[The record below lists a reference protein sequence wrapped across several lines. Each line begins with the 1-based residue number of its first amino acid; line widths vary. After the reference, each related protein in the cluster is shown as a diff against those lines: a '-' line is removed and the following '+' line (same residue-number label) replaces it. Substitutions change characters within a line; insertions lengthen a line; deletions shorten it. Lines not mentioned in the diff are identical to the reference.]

1 MIESENE
8 RGVKLS
14 MKKKILATLM
24 LSTVVLS
31 NVSYVAVISAND
43 IDSQIEAKNQEISS
57 LTVQQAAAQQQVDE
71 IQGQVDEIVA
81 EQAKLNEENTRLES
95 ESASLAA
102 EIERLSADIVSRDG
116 ALKEQAR
123 SAQVDASAS
132 SYINTILDS
141 KSIVDAVSRVNAMRE
156 IVAANNRMLE
166 QQKTDKEV
174 IVEKQKANQEAINTL
189 AANRQKLED
198 DAQVLEVRQ
207 AELKAAQLNLAAEK
221 ATAEDEKSA
230 LLAEKAAAEEA
241 ARQAAARQAA
251 YEAQQAALAQ
261 QQAAQQQAA
270 VQQVVA
276 TQQQVASTQEQ
287 VASVSTPVAE
297 STVTETASVSEQ
309 SQAEVAV
316 QQPVATASS
325 SSTTSTTSSSTT
337 TSSGSS
343 AASNNAKYDASSY
356 PVGECT
362 WGVKSQVSWVGPY
375 WGNANQWVA
384 SARAEGFSVGTTP
397 QVGAVAVW
405 VGGTYGHV
413 ALVTAVESSTNIQ
426 VSESNY
432 MGRRYIGNHRGWFNP
447 TTTSEGTVY
456 YIYPPY

>member
-1 MIESENE
+1 
-8 RGVKLS
+8 
-14 MKKKILATLM
+14 MKKKIFATLM

-57 LTVQQAAAQQQVDE
+57 LTEQQAAAQQQVDNL
-71 IQGQVDEIVA
+71 QAQVDEIVA
-81 EQAKLNEENTRLES
+81 EQAKLNEENARLES

-156 IVAANNRMLE
+156 IVTANNRMLE
-166 QQKTDKEV
+166 QQKTDKEA
-174 IVEKQKANQEAINTL
+174 IVEKQKANQEAIKTL

-230 LLAEKAAAEEA
+230 LLAEKSAAEEA

-251 YEAQQAALAQ
+251 YEAQQVALAQ
-261 QQAAQQQAA
+261 QQAA
-270 VQQVVA
+270 
-276 TQQQVASTQEQ
+276 SI
-287 VASVSTPVAE
+287 VSTPVAQ
-297 STVTETASVSEQ
+297 SSTETVVTSSQ
-309 SQAEVAV
+309 SQVVEQTTTVST
-316 QQPVATASS
+316 PSNSS
-325 SSTTSTTSSSTT
+325 SSSSS
-337 TSSGSS
+337 SSSS
-343 AASNNAKYDASSY
+343 AASNNARYNASSY

-405 VGGTYGHV
+405 GGGAYGHV

>member
-1 MIESENE
+1 
-8 RGVKLS
+8 

-57 LTVQQAAAQQQVDE
+57 LTEQQAAAQQQVDN

-81 EQAKLNEENTRLES
+81 EQAKLNEENARLES
-95 ESASLAA
+95 ESASLVA

-156 IVAANNRMLE
+156 IVSANNRMLE
-166 QQKTDKEV
+166 QQKTDKEA
-174 IVEKQKANQEAINTL
+174 ILEKQKANQEAIKTL

-230 LLAEKAAAEEA
+230 LLAEKSAAEEA

-251 YEAQQAALAQ
+251 YEAQQVALAQ
-261 QQAAQQQAA
+261 QQAA
-270 VQQVVA
+270 
-276 TQQQVASTQEQ
+276 SI
-287 VASVSTPVAE
+287 VSTPVAQP
-297 STVTETASVSEQ
+297 STETVVTSSQ
-309 SQAEVAV
+309 SQVVEQTTTVST
-316 QQPVATASS
+316 PSNSS
-325 SSTTSTTSSSTT
+325 SSSPSSS
-337 TSSGSS
+337 SS
-343 AASNNAKYDASSY
+343 AASNNARYDAKSY
-356 PVGECT
+356 YVGECT

-405 VGGTYGHV
+405 VGGAYGHV

-432 MGRRYIGNHRGWFNP
+432 LGRRYIGNHRGWFNP

-456 YIYPPY
+456 YIYPSY

>member
-1 MIESENE
+1 
-8 RGVKLS
+8 

-57 LTVQQAAAQQQVDE
+57 LTEQQAAAQQQVDN

-81 EQAKLNEENTRLES
+81 EQAKLNEENARLES
-95 ESASLAA
+95 ESASLVA

-156 IVAANNRMLE
+156 IVTANNRMLE
-166 QQKTDKEV
+166 QQKTDKEA
-174 IVEKQKANQEAINTL
+174 ILEKQKANQEAIKTL

-230 LLAEKAAAEEA
+230 LLAEKSAAEEA

-251 YEAQQAALAQ
+251 YEAQQVALAQ
-261 QQAAQQQAA
+261 QQAA
-270 VQQVVA
+270 
-276 TQQQVASTQEQ
+276 SI
-287 VASVSTPVAE
+287 VSTPVAQ
-297 STVTETASVSEQ
+297 SSTETVVTSSQSQVVEQ
-309 SQAEVAV
+309 STTVST
-316 QQPVATASS
+316 PSNSS
-325 SSTTSTTSSSTT
+325 SSSSS
-337 TSSGSS
+337 SSSS
-343 AASNNAKYDASSY
+343 AASNNARYDAKSY
-356 PVGECT
+356 YVGECT
-362 WGVKSQVSWVGPY
+362 WGVKSQLSWVGPY

-405 VGGTYGHV
+405 VGGAYGHV

-456 YIYPPY
+456 YIYPSY

>member
-1 MIESENE
+1 
-8 RGVKLS
+8 

-31 NVSYVAVISAND
+31 NVSYVTVISAND

-57 LTVQQAAAQQQVDE
+57 LTEQQAAAQQQVDN

-81 EQAKLNEENTRLES
+81 EQAKLNEENARLES

-156 IVAANNRMLE
+156 IVSANNRMLE
-166 QQKTDKEV
+166 QQKTDKEA
-174 IVEKQKANQEAINTL
+174 ILEKQKANQEAIKTL

-230 LLAEKAAAEEA
+230 LLAEKSAAEEA

-251 YEAQQAALAQ
+251 YEAQQVALAQ
-261 QQAAQQQAA
+261 QQAA
-270 VQQVVA
+270 
-276 TQQQVASTQEQ
+276 SF
-287 VASVSTPVAE
+287 VSTPVAQP
-297 STVTETASVSEQ
+297 STETVVTSSQSQVVEQ
-309 SQAEVAV
+309 STTVST
-316 QQPVATASS
+316 PSNSS
-325 SSTTSTTSSSTT
+325 SSSPSSS
-337 TSSGSS
+337 SS
-343 AASNNAKYDASSY
+343 AASNNARYDAKSY
-356 PVGECT
+356 YVGECT

-405 VGGTYGHV
+405 VGGAYGHV

-456 YIYPPY
+456 YIYPSY

>member
-1 MIESENE
+1 
-8 RGVKLS
+8 

-31 NVSYVAVISAND
+31 NVSYVTVISAND

-57 LTVQQAAAQQQVDE
+57 LTEQQAAAQQQVDN

-81 EQAKLNEENTRLES
+81 EQAKLNEENARLES

-156 IVAANNRMLE
+156 IVTANNRMLE
-166 QQKTDKEV
+166 QQKTDKEA
-174 IVEKQKANQEAINTL
+174 IVEKQKANQEAIKTL

-230 LLAEKAAAEEA
+230 LLAEKSAAEEA

-251 YEAQQAALAQ
+251 YEAQQVALAQ
-261 QQAAQQQAA
+261 QQAA
-270 VQQVVA
+270 
-276 TQQQVASTQEQ
+276 SI
-287 VASVSTPVAE
+287 VSTPVAQ
-297 STVTETASVSEQ
+297 SSTETVVTSSQSQVVEQ
-309 SQAEVAV
+309 STTVST
-316 QQPVATASS
+316 PSNSS
-325 SSTTSTTSSSTT
+325 SSSSS
-337 TSSGSS
+337 SSSS
-343 AASNNAKYDASSY
+343 AASNNARYNASSY

-362 WGVKSQVSWVGPY
+362 WGVKSQLSWVGPY

-405 VGGTYGHV
+405 VGGAYGHV

-456 YIYPPY
+456 YIYPSY

>member
-1 MIESENE
+1 
-8 RGVKLS
+8 
-14 MKKKILATLM
+14 MKKKIFATLM

-43 IDSQIEAKNQEISS
+43 IDSQIEVKNKEISS
-57 LTVQQAAAQQQVDE
+57 LTAQQAAAQQQVDN
-71 IQGQVDEIVA
+71 IQAQVDEIVA
-81 EQAKLNEENTRLES
+81 EQAKLNEENARLES
-95 ESASLAA
+95 ESASLGA

-156 IVAANNRMLE
+156 IVTANNRMLE
-166 QQKTDKEV
+166 QQKTDKEA
-174 IVEKQKANQEAINTL
+174 IVEKQKANQEAIKTL

-230 LLAEKAAAEEA
+230 LLAEKSAAEEA

-251 YEAQQAALAQ
+251 YEAQQVALAQ
-261 QQAAQQQAA
+261 QQAASIVSIPVAQSSTETVVTSSQS
-270 VQQVVA
+270 QVVE
-276 TQQQVASTQEQ
+276 QSTT
-287 VASVSTPVAE
+287 VSTP
-297 STVTETASVSEQ
+297 SN
-309 SQAEVAV
+309 
-316 QQPVATASS
+316 SS
-325 SSTTSTTSSSTT
+325 SSSSS
-337 TSSGSS
+337 SSSS
-343 AASNNAKYDASSY
+343 AASNNARYDASSY

-362 WGVKSQVSWVGPY
+362 WGVKSQLSWVGPY

-405 VGGTYGHV
+405 VGGAYGHV
-413 ALVTAVESSTNIQ
+413 ALVSAVESSTNIQ

-456 YIYPPY
+456 YIYPSY

>member
-1 MIESENE
+1 
-8 RGVKLS
+8 

-43 IDSQIEAKNQEISS
+43 IDSQIEVKNKEISS
-57 LTVQQAAAQQQVDE
+57 LTAQQAAAQQQVDN
-71 IQGQVDEIVA
+71 IQAQVDEIVA
-81 EQAKLNEENTRLES
+81 EQAKLNEENARLES
-95 ESASLAA
+95 ESASLEA

-156 IVAANNRMLE
+156 IVTANNRMLE
-166 QQKTDKEV
+166 QQKTDKEA
-174 IVEKQKANQEAINTL
+174 IVEKQKANQEAIKTL

-230 LLAEKAAAEEA
+230 LLAEKSAAEEA

-251 YEAQQAALAQ
+251 YEAQQVALAQ
-261 QQAAQQQAA
+261 QQAASIVSIPVAQSSTETVVTSSQS
-270 VQQVVA
+270 QVVE
-276 TQQQVASTQEQ
+276 QSTT
-287 VASVSTPVAE
+287 VSTP
-297 STVTETASVSEQ
+297 SN
-309 SQAEVAV
+309 
-316 QQPVATASS
+316 SS
-325 SSTTSTTSSSTT
+325 SSSSSL
-337 TSSGSS
+337 SSS
-343 AASNNAKYDASSY
+343 AASNNARYDAKSY
-356 PVGECT
+356 YVGECT

-375 WGNANQWVA
+375 WGNAKQWVA

-405 VGGTYGHV
+405 GGGAYGHV
-413 ALVTAVESSTNIQ
+413 AVVTAVESSTNIQ

-456 YIYPPY
+456 YIYPSY

>member
-1 MIESENE
+1 
-8 RGVKLS
+8 

-57 LTVQQAAAQQQVDE
+57 LTEQQAAAQQQVDN

-81 EQAKLNEENTRLES
+81 EQAKLNEENARLES
-95 ESASLAA
+95 ESASLVA

-156 IVAANNRMLE
+156 IVTANNRMLE
-166 QQKTDKEV
+166 QQKTDKEA
-174 IVEKQKANQEAINTL
+174 IVEKQKANQEAIKTL

-230 LLAEKAAAEEA
+230 LLAEKSAAEEA

-251 YEAQQAALAQ
+251 YEAQQVALAQ
-261 QQAAQQQAA
+261 QQAA
-270 VQQVVA
+270 
-276 TQQQVASTQEQ
+276 SI
-287 VASVSTPVAE
+287 VSTPVAQP
-297 STVTETASVSEQ
+297 STETVVTSSQSQVVEQ
-309 SQAEVAV
+309 STTVST
-316 QQPVATASS
+316 PSNSS
-325 SSTTSTTSSSTT
+325 SSSPSSS
-337 TSSGSS
+337 SS
-343 AASNNAKYDASSY
+343 AASNNARYDAKSY
-356 PVGECT
+356 YVGECT
-362 WGVKSQVSWVGPY
+362 WGVKSQLSWVGPY

-405 VGGTYGHV
+405 VGGAYGHV

-456 YIYPPY
+456 YIYPSY

>member
-1 MIESENE
+1 
-8 RGVKLS
+8 

-57 LTVQQAAAQQQVDE
+57 LTEQQAAAQQQVDN

-81 EQAKLNEENTRLES
+81 EQAKLNEENARLES

-156 IVAANNRMLE
+156 IVSANNRMLE
-166 QQKTDKEV
+166 QQKTDKEA
-174 IVEKQKANQEAINTL
+174 ILEKQKANQEAIKTL

-230 LLAEKAAAEEA
+230 LLAEKSAAEEA

-251 YEAQQAALAQ
+251 YEAQQVALAQ
-261 QQAAQQQAA
+261 QQAA
-270 VQQVVA
+270 
-276 TQQQVASTQEQ
+276 SI
-287 VASVSTPVAE
+287 VSTPVAQP
-297 STVTETASVSEQ
+297 STETVVTSSQSQVVEQ
-309 SQAEVAV
+309 STTVS
-316 QQPVATASS
+316 TSSNSS
-325 SSTTSTTSSSTT
+325 SSSSS
-337 TSSGSS
+337 SSSS
-343 AASNNAKYDASSY
+343 AASNNARYNASSY

-362 WGVKSQVSWVGPY
+362 WGVKSQLSWVGPY
-375 WGNANQWVA
+375 WGNANQWGA

-405 VGGTYGHV
+405 DGGPYGHV
-413 ALVTAVESSTNIQ
+413 AVVTAVESSTNIQ

-456 YIYPPY
+456 YIYPSY

>member
-1 MIESENE
+1 
-8 RGVKLS
+8 

-57 LTVQQAAAQQQVDE
+57 LTEQQAAAQQQVDN
-71 IQGQVDEIVA
+71 IQAQVDEIVA
-81 EQAKLNEENTRLES
+81 EQAKLNEENARLES
-95 ESASLAA
+95 ESASLEA

-156 IVAANNRMLE
+156 IVTANNRMLE
-166 QQKTDKEV
+166 QQKTDKEA
-174 IVEKQKANQEAINTL
+174 IVEKQKANQEAIKTL

-230 LLAEKAAAEEA
+230 LLAEKTAAEEA

-251 YEAQQAALAQ
+251 YEAQQVALAQ
-261 QQAAQQQAA
+261 QQAA
-270 VQQVVA
+270 
-276 TQQQVASTQEQ
+276 SI
-287 VASVSTPVAE
+287 VSTPVAQP
-297 STVTETASVSEQ
+297 STETVVTSSQSQVVEQ
-309 SQAEVAV
+309 ST
-316 QQPVATASS
+316 PVSTSSNSS
-325 SSTTSTTSSSTT
+325 SSNSSS
-337 TSSGSS
+337 SSPSLSSS
-343 AASNNAKYDASSY
+343 AASNNARYDASSY

-362 WGVKSQVSWVGPY
+362 WGVKSQLSWVGPY

-405 VGGTYGHV
+405 VGGAYGHV

-456 YIYPPY
+456 YIYPSY

>member
-1 MIESENE
+1 
-8 RGVKLS
+8 

-57 LTVQQAAAQQQVDE
+57 LTEQQAAAQQQVDN

-81 EQAKLNEENTRLES
+81 EQAKLNEENARLES
-95 ESASLAA
+95 ESASLGA

-156 IVAANNRMLE
+156 IVTANNRMLE
-166 QQKTDKEV
+166 QQKTDKEA
-174 IVEKQKANQEAINTL
+174 IVEKQKANQEAIKTL

-230 LLAEKAAAEEA
+230 LLAEKSAAEEA

-251 YEAQQAALAQ
+251 YEAQQVALAQ
-261 QQAAQQQAA
+261 QQAA
-270 VQQVVA
+270 
-276 TQQQVASTQEQ
+276 SI
-287 VASVSTPVAE
+287 VSTPVAQ
-297 STVTETASVSEQ
+297 SSTETVVTSSQSQVVEQ
-309 SQAEVAV
+309 STTVST
-316 QQPVATASS
+316 PSNSS
-325 SSTTSTTSSSTT
+325 SSSSS
-337 TSSGSS
+337 SSSS
-343 AASNNAKYDASSY
+343 AASNNARYDASSY

-362 WGVKSQVSWVGPY
+362 WGVKSQLSWVGPY

-405 VGGTYGHV
+405 VGGAYGHV

-456 YIYPPY
+456 YIYPSY

>member
-1 MIESENE
+1 
-8 RGVKLS
+8 

-57 LTVQQAAAQQQVDE
+57 LTEQQAAAQQQVDN

-81 EQAKLNEENTRLES
+81 EQAKLNEENARLES

-156 IVAANNRMLE
+156 IVTANNRMLE
-166 QQKTDKEV
+166 QQKTDKEA
-174 IVEKQKANQEAINTL
+174 IVEKQKANQEAIKTL

-230 LLAEKAAAEEA
+230 LLAEKSAAEEA

-251 YEAQQAALAQ
+251 YEAQQVALAQ
-261 QQAAQQQAA
+261 QQAA
-270 VQQVVA
+270 
-276 TQQQVASTQEQ
+276 SF
-287 VASVSTPVAE
+287 VSTPVAQP
-297 STVTETASVSEQ
+297 STETVVTSSQ
-309 SQAEVAV
+309 SQVVEQTTTVST
-316 QQPVATASS
+316 PSNSS
-325 SSTTSTTSSSTT
+325 SSSPSSS
-337 TSSGSS
+337 SS
-343 AASNNAKYDASSY
+343 AASNNARYDAKSY
-356 PVGECT
+356 YVGECT

-375 WGNANQWVA
+375 WGNANHWVA

-405 VGGTYGHV
+405 VGGAYGHV

-432 MGRRYIGNHRGWFNP
+432 LGRRYIGNHRGWFNP

-456 YIYPPY
+456 YIYPSY

>member
-1 MIESENE
+1 
-8 RGVKLS
+8 

-43 IDSQIEAKNQEISS
+43 IDSQIEVKNKEISS
-57 LTVQQAAAQQQVDE
+57 LTAQQAAAQQQVDN

-81 EQAKLNEENTRLES
+81 EQAKLNEENARLES
-95 ESASLAA
+95 ESASLEA

-156 IVAANNRMLE
+156 IVTANNRMLE
-166 QQKTDKEV
+166 QQKTDKEA
-174 IVEKQKANQEAINTL
+174 IVEKQKANQEAIKTL

-230 LLAEKAAAEEA
+230 LLAEKSAAEEA

-251 YEAQQAALAQ
+251 YEAQQVALAQ
-261 QQAAQQQAA
+261 QQAASIVSIPVAQSSTETVVTSSQS
-270 VQQVVA
+270 QVVE
-276 TQQQVASTQEQ
+276 QSTT
-287 VASVSTPVAE
+287 VSTP
-297 STVTETASVSEQ
+297 SN
-309 SQAEVAV
+309 
-316 QQPVATASS
+316 SS
-325 SSTTSTTSSSTT
+325 SSSSSL
-337 TSSGSS
+337 SSS
-343 AASNNAKYDASSY
+343 AASNNARYDASSY

-362 WGVKSQVSWVGPY
+362 WGVKSQLSWVGPY

-405 VGGTYGHV
+405 VGGAYGHV

-456 YIYPPY
+456 YIYPSY

>member
-1 MIESENE
+1 
-8 RGVKLS
+8 

-57 LTVQQAAAQQQVDE
+57 LTEQQAAAQQQVDN

-81 EQAKLNEENTRLES
+81 EQAKLNEENARLES

-156 IVAANNRMLE
+156 IVTANNRMLE
-166 QQKTDKEV
+166 QQKTDKEA
-174 IVEKQKANQEAINTL
+174 IVEKQKANQEAIKTL

-230 LLAEKAAAEEA
+230 LLAEKSAAEEA

-251 YEAQQAALAQ
+251 YEAQQVALAQ
-261 QQAAQQQAA
+261 QQAA
-270 VQQVVA
+270 
-276 TQQQVASTQEQ
+276 SF
-287 VASVSTPVAE
+287 VSTPVAQ
-297 STVTETASVSEQ
+297 SSTETVVTSSQSQVVEQ
-309 SQAEVAV
+309 STTVST
-316 QQPVATASS
+316 PSNSS
-325 SSTTSTTSSSTT
+325 SSSSS
-337 TSSGSS
+337 SSSS
-343 AASNNAKYDASSY
+343 AASNNARYNASSY

-362 WGVKSQVSWVGPY
+362 WGVKSQLSWVGPY

-405 VGGTYGHV
+405 VGGAYGHV

-456 YIYPPY
+456 YIYPSY

>member
-1 MIESENE
+1 
-8 RGVKLS
+8 

-57 LTVQQAAAQQQVDE
+57 LTEQQAAAQQQVDN
-71 IQGQVDEIVA
+71 IQAQVDEIVA
-81 EQAKLNEENTRLES
+81 EQAKLNEENARLES
-95 ESASLAA
+95 ESASLEA

-156 IVAANNRMLE
+156 IVTANNRMLE
-166 QQKTDKEV
+166 QQKTDKEA
-174 IVEKQKANQEAINTL
+174 IVEKQKANQEAIKTL

-230 LLAEKAAAEEA
+230 LLAEKSAAEEA

-251 YEAQQAALAQ
+251 YEAQQVALAQ
-261 QQAAQQQAA
+261 QQAA
-270 VQQVVA
+270 
-276 TQQQVASTQEQ
+276 SI
-287 VASVSTPVAE
+287 VSTPVAQP
-297 STVTETASVSEQ
+297 STETVVTSSQSQVVEQ
-309 SQAEVAV
+309 STTVS
-316 QQPVATASS
+316 TSSNSS
-325 SSTTSTTSSSTT
+325 SSNSSS
-337 TSSGSS
+337 SSPSLSSS
-343 AASNNAKYDASSY
+343 AASNNARYDAKSY
-356 PVGECT
+356 YVGECT

-405 VGGTYGHV
+405 VGGAYGHV

-456 YIYPPY
+456 YIYPSY

>member
-1 MIESENE
+1 
-8 RGVKLS
+8 

-31 NVSYVAVISAND
+31 NVSYVTVISAND

-57 LTVQQAAAQQQVDE
+57 LTEQQAAAQQQVDN

-81 EQAKLNEENTRLES
+81 EQAKLNEENARLES

-156 IVAANNRMLE
+156 IVTANNRMLE
-166 QQKTDKEV
+166 QQKTDKEA
-174 IVEKQKANQEAINTL
+174 IVEKQKANQEAIKTL

-221 ATAEDEKSA
+221 ATAEDEKSG
-230 LLAEKAAAEEA
+230 LLAEKSAAEEA

-251 YEAQQAALAQ
+251 YEAQQVALAQ
-261 QQAAQQQAA
+261 QQAA
-270 VQQVVA
+270 
-276 TQQQVASTQEQ
+276 SI
-287 VASVSTPVAE
+287 VSTPVAQ
-297 STVTETASVSEQ
+297 SSTETVVTSSQSQVVEQ
-309 SQAEVAV
+309 STTVST
-316 QQPVATASS
+316 PSNSS
-325 SSTTSTTSSSTT
+325 SSSSS
-337 TSSGSS
+337 SSSS
-343 AASNNAKYDASSY
+343 AASNNARYDASSY

-362 WGVKSQVSWVGPY
+362 WGVKSQLSWVGPY

-405 VGGTYGHV
+405 VGGAYGHV

-456 YIYPPY
+456 YIYPSY

>member
-1 MIESENE
+1 
-8 RGVKLS
+8 

-43 IDSQIEAKNQEISS
+43 IDSQIEVKNQEISS
-57 LTVQQAAAQQQVDE
+57 LTAQQAAAQQQVDN

-81 EQAKLNEENTRLES
+81 EQAKLNEENARLES

-156 IVAANNRMLE
+156 IVTANNRMLE
-166 QQKTDKEV
+166 QQKTDKEA
-174 IVEKQKANQEAINTL
+174 IVEKQKANQEAIKTL

-230 LLAEKAAAEEA
+230 LLAEKSAAEEA

-251 YEAQQAALAQ
+251 YEAQQVALAQ
-261 QQAAQQQAA
+261 QQAA
-270 VQQVVA
+270 
-276 TQQQVASTQEQ
+276 SI
-287 VASVSTPVAE
+287 VSTPVAQ
-297 STVTETASVSEQ
+297 SSTETVVTSSQSQVVEQ
-309 SQAEVAV
+309 STTVST
-316 QQPVATASS
+316 PSNSS
-325 SSTTSTTSSSTT
+325 SSSSS
-337 TSSGSS
+337 SSSS
-343 AASNNAKYDASSY
+343 AASNNARYDASSY

-362 WGVKSQVSWVGPY
+362 WGVKSQLSWVGPY

-405 VGGTYGHV
+405 VGGVYGHV

-456 YIYPPY
+456 YIYPSY

>member
-1 MIESENE
+1 
-8 RGVKLS
+8 

-57 LTVQQAAAQQQVDE
+57 LTEQQAAAQQQVDN

-81 EQAKLNEENTRLES
+81 EQAKLNEENARLES

-156 IVAANNRMLE
+156 IVSANNRMLE
-166 QQKTDKEV
+166 QQKTDKEA
-174 IVEKQKANQEAINTL
+174 ILEKQKANQEAIKTL

-230 LLAEKAAAEEA
+230 LLAEKSAAEEA

-251 YEAQQAALAQ
+251 YEAQQVALAQ
-261 QQAAQQQAA
+261 QQAA
-270 VQQVVA
+270 
-276 TQQQVASTQEQ
+276 SI
-287 VASVSTPVAE
+287 VSTPVAQP
-297 STVTETASVSEQ
+297 STETVVTSSQSQVVEQ
-309 SQAEVAV
+309 STTVST
-316 QQPVATASS
+316 PSNSS
-325 SSTTSTTSSSTT
+325 SSSSS
-337 TSSGSS
+337 SSSS
-343 AASNNAKYDASSY
+343 AASNNARYNASSY

-362 WGVKSQVSWVGPY
+362 WGVKSQLSWVGPY

-405 VGGTYGHV
+405 VGGAYGHV

-456 YIYPPY
+456 YIYPSY

>member
-1 MIESENE
+1 
-8 RGVKLS
+8 

-43 IDSQIEAKNQEISS
+43 IDSQIEVKNQEISS
-57 LTVQQAAAQQQVDE
+57 LTAQQAAAQQQVDN
-71 IQGQVDEIVA
+71 IQAQVDEIVA
-81 EQAKLNEENTRLES
+81 EQAKLNEENARLES

-156 IVAANNRMLE
+156 IVTANNRMLE
-166 QQKTDKEV
+166 QQKTDKEA
-174 IVEKQKANQEAINTL
+174 IVEKQKANQEAIKTL

-230 LLAEKAAAEEA
+230 LLAEKSAAEEA

-251 YEAQQAALAQ
+251 YEAQQVALAQ
-261 QQAAQQQAA
+261 QQAA
-270 VQQVVA
+270 
-276 TQQQVASTQEQ
+276 SI
-287 VASVSTPVAE
+287 VSTPVAQ
-297 STVTETASVSEQ
+297 SSTETVVTSSQSQVVEQ
-309 SQAEVAV
+309 STTVST
-316 QQPVATASS
+316 PSNSS
-325 SSTTSTTSSSTT
+325 SSSSS
-337 TSSGSS
+337 SSSS
-343 AASNNAKYDASSY
+343 AASNNARYDASSY

-362 WGVKSQVSWVGPY
+362 WGVKSQLSWVGPY

-405 VGGTYGHV
+405 VGGAYGHV
-413 ALVTAVESSTNIQ
+413 ALVSAVESSTNIQ

-456 YIYPPY
+456 YIYPSY

>member
-1 MIESENE
+1 
-8 RGVKLS
+8 

-57 LTVQQAAAQQQVDE
+57 LTEQQAAAQQQVDN

-81 EQAKLNEENTRLES
+81 EQAKLNEENARLES
-95 ESASLAA
+95 ESASLEA

-156 IVAANNRMLE
+156 IVTANNRMLE
-166 QQKTDKEV
+166 QQKTDKEA
-174 IVEKQKANQEAINTL
+174 ILEKQKANQEAIKTL

-230 LLAEKAAAEEA
+230 LLAEKSAAEEA

-251 YEAQQAALAQ
+251 YEAQQVALAQ
-261 QQAAQQQAA
+261 QQAA
-270 VQQVVA
+270 
-276 TQQQVASTQEQ
+276 SI
-287 VASVSTPVAE
+287 VSTPVAQ
-297 STVTETASVSEQ
+297 SSTETVVTSSQSQVVEQ
-309 SQAEVAV
+309 STTVST
-316 QQPVATASS
+316 PSNSS
-325 SSTTSTTSSSTT
+325 SSSSS
-337 TSSGSS
+337 SSSS
-343 AASNNAKYDASSY
+343 AASNNARYDASSY

-362 WGVKSQVSWVGPY
+362 WGVKSQLSWVGPY

-405 VGGTYGHV
+405 VGGAYGHV

-456 YIYPPY
+456 YIYPSY

>member
-1 MIESENE
+1 
-8 RGVKLS
+8 

-57 LTVQQAAAQQQVDE
+57 LTEQQAAAQQQVDN

-81 EQAKLNEENTRLES
+81 EQAKLNEENARLES

-156 IVAANNRMLE
+156 IVTANNRMLE
-166 QQKTDKEV
+166 QQKTDKEA
-174 IVEKQKANQEAINTL
+174 IVEKQKANQEAIKTL

-221 ATAEDEKSA
+221 ATAEDEKSG
-230 LLAEKAAAEEA
+230 LLAEKSAAEEA

-251 YEAQQAALAQ
+251 YEAQQVALAQ
-261 QQAAQQQAA
+261 QQAA
-270 VQQVVA
+270 
-276 TQQQVASTQEQ
+276 SI
-287 VASVSTPVAE
+287 VSTPVAQP
-297 STVTETASVSEQ
+297 STETVVTSSQSQVVEQ
-309 SQAEVAV
+309 STTVS
-316 QQPVATASS
+316 TSSNSS
-325 SSTTSTTSSSTT
+325 SSNSSS
-337 TSSGSS
+337 SSPSSSSS
-343 AASNNAKYDASSY
+343 AASNNARYDAKSY
-356 PVGECT
+356 DVGECT

-375 WGNANQWVA
+375 WGNAKQWVA

-405 VGGTYGHV
+405 VGGAYGHV

-456 YIYPPY
+456 YIYPSY

>member
-1 MIESENE
+1 MRESESIE
-8 RGVKLS
+8 ELCS
-14 MKKKILATLM
+14 DMKKKILATIM

-31 NVSYVAVISAND
+31 NANYVAVISAND
-43 IDSQIEAKNQEISS
+43 VDSQIAAKNQQISE
-57 LTVQQAAAQQQVDE
+57 LTAQQAEAQQQVDA
-71 IQGQVDEIVA
+71 IQGQVDAIVS
-81 EQAKLNEENTRLES
+81 EQAKLTEENTRLEA
-95 ESASLAA
+95 ESQTLAA
-102 EIERLSADIVSRDG
+102 DIERLSADIVSRDG

-123 SAQVDASAS
+123 SAQVDGSAS

-156 IVAANNRMLE
+156 IVSANNRMLE
-166 QQKTDKEV
+166 QQKADKEA
-174 IVEKQKANQEAINTL
+174 IAEKQKANQEAITTL

-198 DAQVLEVRQ
+198 DAQVLQVRQ
-207 AELKAAQLNLAAEK
+207 AELEAAKLNLAVQK
-221 ATAEDEKSA
+221 ATAEDEKNS
-230 LLAEKAAAEEA
+230 LLAQKAAAEEA
-241 ARQAAARQAA
+241 ARQAAARQAE
-251 YEAQQAALAQ
+251 YEAQQRALAQ
-261 QQAAQQQAA
+261 QQAASVTAPIVTA
-270 VQQVVA
+270 PVNASSNSAVVQQVA
-276 TQQQVASTQEQ
+276 QT
-287 VASVSTPVAE
+287 
-297 STVTETASVSEQ
+297 TVTESV
-309 SQAEVAV
+309 
-316 QQPVATASS
+316 PVSTASS
-325 SSTTSTTSSSTT
+325 SS
-337 TSSGSS
+337 SS
-343 AASNNAKYDASSY
+343 ASSNAQYNASSY

-447 TTTSEGTVY
+447 TTTSDGAVY
-456 YIYPPY
+456 YIYP

>member
-1 MIESENE
+1 
-8 RGVKLS
+8 

-57 LTVQQAAAQQQVDE
+57 LTEQQAAAQQQVDN

-81 EQAKLNEENTRLES
+81 EQAKLNEENARLES
-95 ESASLAA
+95 ESASLVA

-156 IVAANNRMLE
+156 IVTANNRMLE
-166 QQKTDKEV
+166 QQKTDKEA
-174 IVEKQKANQEAINTL
+174 IVEKQKANQEAIKTL

-230 LLAEKAAAEEA
+230 LLAEKSAAEEA

-251 YEAQQAALAQ
+251 YEAQQVALAQ
-261 QQAAQQQAA
+261 QQAASIVSIPVAQSSTETVVTSSQS
-270 VQQVVA
+270 QVV
-276 TQQQVASTQEQ
+276 EQ
-287 VASVSTPVAE
+287 TTTVSTP
-297 STVTETASVSEQ
+297 SNS
-309 SQAEVAV
+309 
-316 QQPVATASS
+316 SS
-325 SSTTSTTSSSTT
+325 SSTSSS
-337 TSSGSS
+337 SS
-343 AASNNAKYDASSY
+343 AASNNARYDASSY

-362 WGVKSQVSWVGPY
+362 WGVKSQLSWVGPY

-405 VGGTYGHV
+405 GGGAYGHV
-413 ALVTAVESSTNIQ
+413 AVVTAVESSTNIQ

-456 YIYPPY
+456 YIYPSY

>member
-1 MIESENE
+1 
-8 RGVKLS
+8 

-57 LTVQQAAAQQQVDE
+57 LTEQQAAAQQQVDN

-81 EQAKLNEENTRLES
+81 EQAKLNEENARLES

-156 IVAANNRMLE
+156 IVTANNRMLE
-166 QQKTDKEV
+166 QQKTDKEA
-174 IVEKQKANQEAINTL
+174 IVEKQKANQEAIKTL

-230 LLAEKAAAEEA
+230 LLAEKTAAEEA

-251 YEAQQAALAQ
+251 YEAQQVALAQ
-261 QQAAQQQAA
+261 QQA
-270 VQQVVA
+270 V
-276 TQQQVASTQEQ
+276 SI
-287 VASVSTPVAE
+287 VSTPVAQ
-297 STVTETASVSEQ
+297 SSTETVVTSSQSQVVEQ
-309 SQAEVAV
+309 STTVST
-316 QQPVATASS
+316 PSNSS
-325 SSTTSTTSSSTT
+325 SSS
-337 TSSGSS
+337 SS
-343 AASNNAKYDASSY
+343 AASNNARYNASSY

-362 WGVKSQVSWVGPY
+362 WGVKSQLSWVGPY

-405 VGGTYGHV
+405 VGGAYGHV

-456 YIYPPY
+456 YIYPSY

>member
-1 MIESENE
+1 
-8 RGVKLS
+8 

-57 LTVQQAAAQQQVDE
+57 LTEQQAAAQQQVDN

-81 EQAKLNEENTRLES
+81 EQAKLNEENARLES

-141 KSIVDAVSRVNAMRE
+141 KSIVDTVSRVNAMRE
-156 IVAANNRMLE
+156 IVTANNRMLE
-166 QQKTDKEV
+166 QQKTDKEA
-174 IVEKQKANQEAINTL
+174 ILEKQKANQEAIKTL

-230 LLAEKAAAEEA
+230 LLAEKSAAEEA

-251 YEAQQAALAQ
+251 YEAQQVALAQ
-261 QQAAQQQAA
+261 QQAASIVSIPVAQSSTETVVTSSQS
-270 VQQVVA
+270 QVVE
-276 TQQQVASTQEQ
+276 QSTT
-287 VASVSTPVAE
+287 VSTP
-297 STVTETASVSEQ
+297 SN
-309 SQAEVAV
+309 
-316 QQPVATASS
+316 SS
-325 SSTTSTTSSSTT
+325 SSSSS
-337 TSSGSS
+337 SSSS
-343 AASNNAKYDASSY
+343 AASNNARYDASSY

-362 WGVKSQVSWVGPY
+362 WGVKSQLSWVGPY

-405 VGGTYGHV
+405 VGGAYGHV

-456 YIYPPY
+456 YVYPSY

>member
-1 MIESENE
+1 
-8 RGVKLS
+8 

-57 LTVQQAAAQQQVDE
+57 LTEQQAAAQQQVDN

-81 EQAKLNEENTRLES
+81 EQAKLNEENARLES

-156 IVAANNRMLE
+156 IVSANNRMLE
-166 QQKTDKEV
+166 QQKTDKEA
-174 IVEKQKANQEAINTL
+174 ILEKQKANQEAIKTL

-230 LLAEKAAAEEA
+230 LLAEKSAAEEA

-251 YEAQQAALAQ
+251 YEAQQVALAQ
-261 QQAAQQQAA
+261 QQAA
-270 VQQVVA
+270 
-276 TQQQVASTQEQ
+276 SI
-287 VASVSTPVAE
+287 VSTPVAQ
-297 STVTETASVSEQ
+297 SSTETVVTSSQSQVVEQ
-309 SQAEVAV
+309 STTVST
-316 QQPVATASS
+316 PSNSS
-325 SSTTSTTSSSTT
+325 SSSSS
-337 TSSGSS
+337 SSSS
-343 AASNNAKYDASSY
+343 AASNNARYDASSY

-362 WGVKSQVSWVGPY
+362 WGVKSQLSWVGPY

-405 VGGTYGHV
+405 VGGAYGHV

-456 YIYPPY
+456 YIYPSY

>member
-1 MIESENE
+1 
-8 RGVKLS
+8 

-57 LTVQQAAAQQQVDE
+57 LTEQQAAAQQQVDN

-81 EQAKLNEENTRLES
+81 EQAKLNEENARLES

-156 IVAANNRMLE
+156 IVTANNRMLE
-166 QQKTDKEV
+166 QQKTDKEA
-174 IVEKQKANQEAINTL
+174 IVEKQKANQEAIKTL

-230 LLAEKAAAEEA
+230 LLAEKSAADEA

-251 YEAQQAALAQ
+251 YEAQQVALAQ
-261 QQAAQQQAA
+261 QQAASIVLTPVAQSSTETVVTSSQS
-270 VQQVVA
+270 QVVE
-276 TQQQVASTQEQ
+276 QSTT
-287 VASVSTPVAE
+287 VSTP
-297 STVTETASVSEQ
+297 SN
-309 SQAEVAV
+309 
-316 QQPVATASS
+316 SS
-325 SSTTSTTSSSTT
+325 SSSSS
-337 TSSGSS
+337 SSSS
-343 AASNNAKYDASSY
+343 AASNNARYDASSY

-362 WGVKSQVSWVGPY
+362 WGVKSQLSWVGPY

-405 VGGTYGHV
+405 VGGAYGHV

-456 YIYPPY
+456 YIYPSY

>member
-1 MIESENE
+1 
-8 RGVKLS
+8 
-14 MKKKILATLM
+14 MKKKIFATLM

-57 LTVQQAAAQQQVDE
+57 LTEQQAAAQQQVDN

-81 EQAKLNEENTRLES
+81 EQAKLNEENARLES

-156 IVAANNRMLE
+156 IVTANNRMLE
-166 QQKTDKEV
+166 QQKIDKEA
-174 IVEKQKANQEAINTL
+174 IVEKQKANQEAIKTL

-230 LLAEKAAAEEA
+230 LLAEKSAAEEA

-251 YEAQQAALAQ
+251 YEAQQVALAQ
-261 QQAAQQQAA
+261 QQAA
-270 VQQVVA
+270 
-276 TQQQVASTQEQ
+276 SI
-287 VASVSTPVAE
+287 VSTPVAQ
-297 STVTETASVSEQ
+297 SSTETVVTSSQ
-309 SQAEVAV
+309 SQVVEQTTTVST
-316 QQPVATASS
+316 PSNSSS
-325 SSTTSTTSSSTT
+325 SSTSSS
-337 TSSGSS
+337 SS
-343 AASNNAKYDASSY
+343 AASNNARYNASSY

-432 MGRRYIGNHRGWFNP
+432 MGRRYIDNHRGWFNP

-456 YIYPPY
+456 YIYPSY

>member
-1 MIESENE
+1 
-8 RGVKLS
+8 

-57 LTVQQAAAQQQVDE
+57 LTEQQAAAQQQVDN

-81 EQAKLNEENTRLES
+81 EQAKLNEENARLES
-95 ESASLAA
+95 ESASLVA

-156 IVAANNRMLE
+156 IVTANNRMLE
-166 QQKTDKEV
+166 QQKTDKEA
-174 IVEKQKANQEAINTL
+174 IVEKQMANQEAIKTL

-230 LLAEKAAAEEA
+230 LLAEKSAAEEA

-251 YEAQQAALAQ
+251 YEAQQVALAQ
-261 QQAAQQQAA
+261 QQAA
-270 VQQVVA
+270 
-276 TQQQVASTQEQ
+276 SI
-287 VASVSTPVAE
+287 VSTPVAQP
-297 STVTETASVSEQ
+297 STETVVTSSQSQVVEQ
-309 SQAEVAV
+309 STTVS
-316 QQPVATASS
+316 TSSNSS
-325 SSTTSTTSSSTT
+325 SSNSSS
-337 TSSGSS
+337 SSPSLSSS
-343 AASNNAKYDASSY
+343 AASNNARYNASSY

-362 WGVKSQVSWVGPY
+362 WGVKSQLSWVGPY

-405 VGGTYGHV
+405 VGGAYGHV

-456 YIYPPY
+456 YIYPSY

>member
-1 MIESENE
+1 
-8 RGVKLS
+8 

-57 LTVQQAAAQQQVDE
+57 LTEQQAAAQQQVDN

-81 EQAKLNEENTRLES
+81 EQAKLNEENARLES
-95 ESASLAA
+95 ESASLVA

-156 IVAANNRMLE
+156 IVTANNRMLE
-166 QQKTDKEV
+166 QQKTDKEA
-174 IVEKQKANQEAINTL
+174 IVEKQKANQEAIKTL

-230 LLAEKAAAEEA
+230 LLAEKSAAEEA

-251 YEAQQAALAQ
+251 YEAQQVALAQ
-261 QQAAQQQAA
+261 QQAA
-270 VQQVVA
+270 
-276 TQQQVASTQEQ
+276 SI
-287 VASVSTPVAE
+287 VSTPVAQP
-297 STVTETASVSEQ
+297 STETVVTSSQ
-309 SQAEVAV
+309 SQVVEQTTTVST
-316 QQPVATASS
+316 PSNSS
-325 SSTTSTTSSSTT
+325 SSSPSSS
-337 TSSGSS
+337 SS
-343 AASNNAKYDASSY
+343 AASNNARYDAKSY
-356 PVGECT
+356 YVGECT
-362 WGVKSQVSWVGPY
+362 WGVKSQLSWVGPY

-405 VGGTYGHV
+405 VGGAYGHV

-456 YIYPPY
+456 YIYPSY

>member
-1 MIESENE
+1 
-8 RGVKLS
+8 

-57 LTVQQAAAQQQVDE
+57 LTEQQAAAQQQVDN

-81 EQAKLNEENTRLES
+81 EQANLNEENARLES

-156 IVAANNRMLE
+156 IVTANNRMLE
-166 QQKTDKEV
+166 QQKTDKEA
-174 IVEKQKANQEAINTL
+174 IVEKQKANQEAIKTL
-189 AANRQKLED
+189 VANRQKLED

-230 LLAEKAAAEEA
+230 LLAEKSVAEEA

-251 YEAQQAALAQ
+251 YEAQQVALAQ
-261 QQAAQQQAA
+261 QQAA
-270 VQQVVA
+270 
-276 TQQQVASTQEQ
+276 SI
-287 VASVSTPVAE
+287 VSTPVAQ
-297 STVTETASVSEQ
+297 SSTETVVTSSQNQVVEQ
-309 SQAEVAV
+309 STTVST
-316 QQPVATASS
+316 PSNSS
-325 SSTTSTTSSSTT
+325 SSSSS
-337 TSSGSS
+337 SSSS
-343 AASNNAKYDASSY
+343 VASNNARYNASSY

-362 WGVKSQVSWVGPY
+362 WGVKAQLSWVGPY
-375 WGNANQWVA
+375 WGNANQWGA

-405 VGGTYGHV
+405 DGGPYGHV
-413 ALVTAVESSTNIQ
+413 AVVTAVESSTNIQ

-456 YIYPPY
+456 YIYPSY

>member
-1 MIESENE
+1 
-8 RGVKLS
+8 

-43 IDSQIEAKNQEISS
+43 IDSQIEVKNQEISS
-57 LTVQQAAAQQQVDE
+57 LTAQQAAAQQQVDN

-81 EQAKLNEENTRLES
+81 EQAKLNEENARLES
-95 ESASLAA
+95 ESASLVA

-156 IVAANNRMLE
+156 IVTANNRMLE
-166 QQKTDKEV
+166 QQKTDKEA
-174 IVEKQKANQEAINTL
+174 ILEKQKANQEAIKTL

-230 LLAEKAAAEEA
+230 LLAEKSAAEEA

-251 YEAQQAALAQ
+251 YEAQQVALAQ
-261 QQAAQQQAA
+261 QQAA
-270 VQQVVA
+270 
-276 TQQQVASTQEQ
+276 SI
-287 VASVSTPVAE
+287 VSTPVAQP
-297 STVTETASVSEQ
+297 STETVVTSSQSQVVEQ
-309 SQAEVAV
+309 STTVST
-316 QQPVATASS
+316 PSNSS
-325 SSTTSTTSSSTT
+325 SSSSS
-337 TSSGSS
+337 SSSS
-343 AASNNAKYDASSY
+343 AASNNARYNASSY

-362 WGVKSQVSWVGPY
+362 WGVKSQLSWVGPY

-405 VGGTYGHV
+405 VGGAYGHV

-456 YIYPPY
+456 YIYPSY